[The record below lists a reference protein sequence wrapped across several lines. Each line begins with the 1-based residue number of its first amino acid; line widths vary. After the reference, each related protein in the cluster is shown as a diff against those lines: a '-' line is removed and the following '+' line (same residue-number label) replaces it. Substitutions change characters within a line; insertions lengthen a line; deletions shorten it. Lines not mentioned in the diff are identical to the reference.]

1 MRKLKKKENILVMEQ
16 YNPAELYIQTLDS
29 PVSVKNVTYA
39 LNHISLMLSGKQCLH
54 SFDWTTLTYQ
64 KITLLKSQYIKK
76 GLSPNSINTYLALI
90 KGVCREAWKTD
101 MITTDSYMLIKEI
114 KRVKSV
120 KLCSGRSLHHEEIR
134 EIVTYFQK
142 LKSPIGYR
150 NAAIFALIYGAGLRV
165 AELCNLTLSN
175 YDGENLS
182 IIGKGNKEAI
192 IPIPSFIRTIFD
204 KWLGVLNKN
213 DGFIFVRIARYG
225 VIHQNNISPK
235 SVRYV
240 CNLARD
246 ALSISHFSPH
256 DLRRSFATNLI
267 ETGVDLFTVQNLM
280 RHTSMETTK
289 RYDMRGEKTKRT
301 AVELLPF

>member
-1 MRKLKKKENILVMEQ
+1 MVQI
-16 YNPAELYIQTLDS
+16 NPAELYIQTLDS
-29 PVSVKNVTYA
+29 QVSIKNVTYA
-39 LNHISLMLSGKQCLH
+39 LNHIALMLSGKQCLF
-54 SFDWTTLTYQ
+54 SYEWSTLTYQ
-64 KITLLKSQYIKK
+64 KITQLKAQYLKK

-90 KGVCREAWKTD
+90 KGVCREAWKIGIISTD
-101 MITTDSYMLIKEI
+101 DYMLIKEI
-114 KRVKSV
+114 KRVKSI
-120 KLCSGRSLHHEEIR
+120 KLCSGRSLSHQEIR
-134 EIVTYFQK
+134 KIVTHFQK

-165 AELCNLTLSN
+165 AELCNLAVSN
-175 YDGENLS
+175 YDGEKLT
-182 IIGKGNKEAI
+182 ITGKGNKEAI
-192 IPIPSFIRTIFD
+192 IPIPSFIKTILD
-204 KWLGVLNKN
+204 KWLAVLNN
-213 DGFIFVRIARYG
+213 ETGFIFVRIARYG

-246 ALSISHFSPH
+246 ALSIAHFSPH

-267 ETGVDLFTVQNLM
+267 ENGVDLFTVQNLM

-289 RYDMRGEKTKRT
+289 RYDMRGEKTKKA